1 MWRSIKGR
9 FPSFLAVSGKRLN
22 LRPIFMALTAM
33 LFVASAIAVSW
44 SVRTLAEVIIEQWA
58 TRFITKQALYDKSR
72 TIQPILREVA
82 LSRQLATAQF
92 IRDWARNPEDPALTK
107 NALRELETY
116 RQNFQDRSY
125 FIAFLNTGRYYHNNA
140 DNEYA
145 NNEFRYI
152 LDPDKKADSWFYD
165 LIKQKRDIHINVNPD
180 VELGIT
186 KLWID
191 VLIRDGNDIL
201 GIAGTG
207 LDLTEFLNNVVEE
220 SEPGITSLFVDHTG
234 AIQLH
239 RDKTL
244 IDFGSISKEQRAHK
258 TIDLIFSESDD
269 RRNIYA
275 AMKTLEVGKKNVAT
289 TFVDVNGHRHLAGIL
304 YLPEIDWHE
313 ITLIDLDVLL
323 PLSQFSTILFAY
335 IATLLGALILFNFSL
350 NRLVLNPL
358 NRLDLAMD
366 QVEKGRNPASV
377 IKNGGPGEVGRLI
390 RHFMQMAQTVLASRR
405 DLEEKVRDR
414 TAALER
420 LAKVDPLTELLN
432 RRGMTE
438 RMEMNLNKAR
448 REDSTVG
455 ILWIDVDAF
464 KEINDTHGHAVGD
477 DALKAVAQII
487 QTSIRPYDLAAR
499 WGGDEFLVLLHPADS
514 VTLARIG
521 ERLRSEVAAHQGLVE
536 NVSLTVS
543 IGGCLSTDNQRI
555 DSLLQN
561 ADQALYEAKT
571 NGRNRFFA
579 YQYA

>member
-1 MWRSIKGR
+1 
-9 FPSFLAVSGKRLN
+9 
-22 LRPIFMALTAM
+22 MALTAM
-33 LFVASAIAVSW
+33 LFIASAIVVSW

-58 TRFITKQALYDKSR
+58 TRYITKQALYDKSR

-92 IRDWARNPEDPALTK
+92 IRDWAHNPEDPKLTESALK
-107 NALRELETY
+107 ELETY

-125 FIAFLNTGRYYHNNA
+125 FVAFLNSGRYYHNNA
-140 DNEYA
+140 ANQYA
-145 NNEFRYI
+145 NNEFRYV
-152 LDPDKKADSWFYD
+152 LDPGKKADRWFYD

-207 LDLTEFLNNVVEE
+207 LDLTDFLNNVVEE

-244 IDFGSISKEQRAHK
+244 IDFGSISKEKGAHK

-269 RRNIYA
+269 RKNIYT
-275 AMKTLEVGKKNVAT
+275 AMKELEIGEKNVDT
-289 TFVDVNGHRHLAGIL
+289 TFVNVHGHRHLAGIV

-323 PLSQFSTILFAY
+323 PLSQFSTILYAY

-358 NRLDLAMD
+358 SRLELAMD
-366 QVEKGRNPASV
+366 QVEKGRNPART
-377 IKNGGPGEVGRLI
+377 IRNGGPGEVGRLI
-390 RHFMQMAQTVLASRR
+390 RHFMQMAQTVLASKR
-405 DLEEKVRDR
+405 DLEKKVRDR

-420 LAKVDPLTELLN
+420 LATVDPLTELLN

-438 RMEMNLNKAR
+438 RMEININKSH
-448 REDSTVG
+448 RENSRIG
-455 ILWIDVDAF
+455 ILWIDVDGF

-477 DALKAVAQII
+477 EALKAVARII
-487 QTSIRPYDLAAR
+487 QNSIRPYDLAAR
-499 WGGDEFLVLLHPADS
+499 WGGDEFLVLLHPADR

-521 ERLRSEVAAHQGLVE
+521 ERLRSEVAAHEGLVE
-536 NVSLTVS
+536 KVSLTVS
-543 IGGCLSTDNQRI
+543 IGGCLAVDDQKI

-571 NGRNRFFA
+571 NGRNRFVA
-579 YQYA
+579 YPEK